1 MNHAI
6 KLALKGLPDSLYR
19 PEEEHD
25 SCGVGFV
32 AAINGERSNRV
43 LRHGL
48 TSKCNMAHRGAMDA
62 DAKTGDGSGVMT
74 QIPYKLFRKELTK
87 LGHTLYNDTDL
98 GVGFVFLPLQVLAF
112 ATLPPQYRTDG
123 ASLFSLFRNIG
134 AAVGVSVTSTMLA
147 RNTQVLHEQIT
158 PAECLRQLLAREQ
171 KPEVGTHER
180 ECTACIRR

>member
-6 KLALKGLPDSLYR
+6 TLALNGLPDSLYR

-62 DAKTGDGSGVMT
+62 DARILSM
-74 QIPYKLFRKELTK
+74 
-87 LGHTLYNDTDL
+87 N
-98 GVGFVFLPLQVLAF
+98 
-112 ATLPPQYRTDG
+112 
-123 ASLFSLFRNIG
+123 S
-134 AAVGVSVTSTMLA
+134 
-147 RNTQVLHEQIT
+147 
-158 PAECLRQLLAREQ
+158 PA
-171 KPEVGTHER
+171 P
-180 ECTACIRR
+180 CT